1 MKKGKRRSSHP
12 EAFWEKRV
20 LKICSKFTG
29 EHPCRS
35 LICNFIE
42 IALPHGFSPVNLLHI
57 FRTPFP
63 KNIPGRL
70 LLKKKALFHIS
81 HIFHKSLS
89 CNFLVFHIESKRKK
103 MWSHNLTCKKS
114 ILRNFFKHTNGAFLS
129 WKHASVR
136 MKIR

>member
-1 MKKGKRRSSHP
+1 MYAENQQKVIPVKFIYISNNLRMKKGKRRSSHP
-12 EAFWEKRV
+12 EVFWEKRV

-35 LICNFIE
+35 LICNIIE

-63 KNIPGRL
+63 RNIPGRL

-89 CNFLVFHIESKRKK
+89 CNFLVFHIESKKK
-103 MWSHNLTCKKS
+103 KKS
-114 ILRNFFKHTNGAFLS
+114 EVTI
-129 WKHASVR
+129 
-136 MKIR
+136 